1 MDDSKYSCNK
11 NVQILK
17 VYVLTSKATK
27 ISWYNYL
34 PLYHLKYTTNE
45 KNNIYSF
52 LVIFIIN

>member
-45 KNNIYSF
+45 KIIYILSWLF
-52 LVIFIIN
+52 SL